1 MDVLLHN
8 KPRKINLA
16 VDVNADANVD
26 ISKWSWKTTVSY
38 LGTKIQVQKINPLSA
53 KLTKWPNTLK

>member
-16 VDVNADANVD
+16 ADVNADANVD
-26 ISKWSWKTTVSY
+26 IYKWSWKTTVSY